1 MPEAITRPFEEKM
14 VSSAL
19 LEIPRGTYQRSLN
32 PERVKRISHS
42 FDERI
47 ANEPKVSLRDGRYV
61 VFDGQHVVAARVDH
75 NSGEELPIRCKVYEN
90 LTEQEEAKLFA
101 NQTGFGS
108 PPSIGIK
115 LRALVFAG
123 DPEAVG
129 FLKANEEIGLKID
142 YGQHKGRRRIAC
154 IAAALTEF
162 RKLGP
167 EKYQEA
173 LKMILEGWDG
183 DPDSLRAETVIAV
196 CRFVDLYIGEY
207 DSKRAVKRFR
217 TVDPLKI
224 YRDGRAMGDNLP
236 GYKKYLYQVLLIY
249 NGASKK
255 AALPMKF

>member
-1 MPEAITRPFEEKM
+1 MPEAIIRPYEEKM

-19 LEIPRGTYQRSLN
+19 LEIPRNTYQRGLS

-61 VFDGQHVVAARVDH
+61 VFDGQHIVAARVDH
-75 NSGEELPIRCKVYEN
+75 NSGEELPIRCKVYTD

-101 NQTGFGS
+101 NQTGFGAQ
-108 PPSIGIK
+108 PSIGMK

-123 DPEAVG
+123 DPEAVA
-129 FLKANEEIGLKID
+129 FLKTNEQIGLTID
-142 YGQHKGRRRIAC
+142 FSQHKGRSRIAC
-154 IAAALTEF
+154 IAAALTEY

-173 LKMILEGWDG
+173 LRMILDGWDG
-183 DPDSLRAETVIAV
+183 DQDSLRAETVTAV
-196 CRFVDLYIGEY
+196 CRFVDLYNGEY
-207 DSKRAVKRFR
+207 DPKRAVKRFR

-224 YRDGRAMGDNLP
+224 YRDGRAMCNKLP

>member
-1 MPEAITRPFEEKM
+1 MPETIIRPYEEKM

-19 LEIPRGTYQRSLN
+19 LEIPRNTYQRGLN

-47 ANEPKVSLRDGRYV
+47 ANEPKVSLRDGHYF
-61 VFDGQHVVAARVDH
+61 VFDGQHIVAARVDH
-75 NSGEELPIRCKVYEN
+75 NSGAELPIRCKIYPD
-90 LTEQEEAKLFA
+90 LTEQDEAKLFA
-101 NQTGFGS
+101 NQTGFGV
-108 PPSIGIK
+108 PPSIGMK

-123 DPEAVG
+123 DPEAVS
-129 FLKANEEIGLKID
+129 FLKANEEIGLKVD
-142 YGQHKGRRRIAC
+142 YGQHKGRNRIAC

-167 EKYQEA
+167 EKYQTA
-173 LKMILEGWDG
+173 MKMIRDGWDG
-183 DPDSLRAETVIAV
+183 DPDSLRAETVTGV
-196 CRFVDLYIGEY
+196 CRFVDLYRGEF
-207 DSKRAVKRFR
+207 DPKRAVKRFR

-224 YRDGRAMGDNLP
+224 YRDGKAMGDNLP
-236 GYKKYLYQVLLIY
+236 SYRKYLYQVLLIY